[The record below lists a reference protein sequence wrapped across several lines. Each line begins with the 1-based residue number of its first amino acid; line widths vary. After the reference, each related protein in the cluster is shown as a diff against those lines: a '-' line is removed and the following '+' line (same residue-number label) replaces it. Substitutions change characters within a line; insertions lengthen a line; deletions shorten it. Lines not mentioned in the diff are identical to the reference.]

1 MDVSKPGKQTAAM
14 ATARPVIVTN
24 RAIMHDPMMTAPASD
39 EQPAAKI
46 SVPSAS
52 KLVIKPISDDDADTV
67 PVKTESSVTSIGAPN
82 LPIDEIKE
90 EKPVKTEPKAKP
102 EAAPEEPAKEEPAPA
117 KPAPEKPAPAEEPA
131 AEPATAEDTPE
142 DTAEPDLEPVTITS
156 SVPDDVN
163 VPASNES
170 SIPAKEAA
178 KAEAELKQQ
187 QEIDKLIADKT
198 YFLPINAVGLRR
210 SRRERVTI
218 LVLAVILLAALA
230 VLVLDVGLV
239 TIPGIAAPTN
249 FF

>member
-1 MDVSKPGKQTAAM
+1 MDVSKPGKQTAVA

-24 RAIMHDPMMTAPASD
+24 RAIMHDPMMTGPVSE

-52 KLVIKPISDDDADTV
+52 KLVIKPISDDDEDTV
-67 PVKTESSVTSIGAPN
+67 PVKAEPSVTSIGAPN

-90 EKPVKTEPKAKP
+90 EKPAKPEPKAKA
-102 EAAPEEPAKEEPAPA
+102 EAAPEEPVKEEPAPA

-131 AEPATAEDTPE
+131 AEPTAADTSE
-142 DTAEPDLEPVTITS
+142 NTAEPEFEPVTITS

-170 SIPAKEAA
+170 SIPSKEAA

-210 SRRERVTI
+210 SRRERVMI
-218 LVLAVILLAALA
+218 LVLAIILLAVLA
-230 VLVLDVGLV
+230 VLMLDVGLV
-239 TIPGIAAPTN
+239 TIPGIAAPTD